1 MEYLPYGVGLIGLLL
16 LASSYV
22 SLDQLKSLI
31 PKVSDK
37 PVSDISLLENF
48 TKIRALLVGK
58 LSPDVIAQVDKV
70 VLDEVTGG
78 DKDEPKV

>member
-1 MEYLPYGVGLIGLLL
+1 MEYLPYGVGVIGLLL

-22 SLDQLKSLI
+22 SFDQLKSLI
-31 PKVSDK
+31 PKGADK

-58 LSPDVIAQVDKV
+58 LSPEVIAQVDKV

>member
-1 MEYLPYGVGLIGLLL
+1 MEYLPYAVGVIGLLL

-22 SLDQLKSLI
+22 SLDQLKSLV
-31 PKVSDK
+31 PKGSSK

-58 LSPDVIAQVDKV
+58 LNPEVIAQVDKV

>member
-1 MEYLPYGVGLIGLLL
+1 MEYLPYGIGVIGVLL

-22 SLDQLKSLI
+22 SADQLKLLFTRGATQ
-31 PKVSDK
+31 

-58 LSPDVIAQVDKV
+58 LKPDVIAQVDKV
-70 VLDEVTGG
+70 ILDQVTGG
-78 DKDEPKV
+78 AKDEPKE